1 MVKINIFHTNDIH
14 SRYNQLAKISTYLKK
29 HRKENDLTLD
39 AGDFI
44 DFSFPLNYATKGQ
57 CGIDLLNKCGY
68 DALAIGNN
76 EGFNKRK
83 IVEKLAKKDK
93 VKFLSVNLKKKNL
106 EDLDYILPSIIIKK
120 KNISFLIIGAT
131 PYVQSYNDY
140 FNLYDFSSL
149 PPYDLIRKEI
159 KKYQGKYD
167 FTILLSHLGLRYDT
181 LIAQSDLNI
190 DLIIGGHSHTLLP
203 LKKINNTFIH
213 QVGVYGT
220 HLGVIKLF
228 FDKEKK
234 YKIKA
239 EEISVKNYVKDIE
252 VLQEI
257 EKQEKK
263 AFKNLQ
269 KKLFNV
275 PDKLFTSKNKE
286 NSFSN
291 FLADSMLRKYPS
303 DFAIVNSG
311 MLNQNLDEKELTL
324 KKLLKINNSPIILT
338 TIYIKGKYIIEAL
351 NLSLDKKFTIQD
363 GHAPGFRGSFL
374 GCLAVSNNVE
384 VYYKKNNISAIFVNG
399 KLLNIDKTYKVITTD
414 YLKRGSYYTSLS
426 CCEKAIYHKES
437 VRDILCKYLKY
448 DELYF
453 LAKIKRWRKVKDE
466 KL

>member
-83 IVEKLAKKDK
+83 IVEKLSKKDK

-181 LIAQSDLNI
+181 LIAQSDLSI

-203 LKKINNTFIH
+203 LEKINNTYIH
-213 QVGVYGT
+213 QVGVYGS
-220 HLGVIKLF
+220 HLGIIELV
-228 FDKEKK
+228 FDENKH
-234 YKIKA
+234 YKIKGK
-239 EEISVKNYVKDIE
+239 EVSLKNISKDIDI
-252 VLQEI
+252 LNEI
-257 EKQEKK
+257 KKQNEK
-263 AFKNLQ
+263 AQ
-269 KKLFNV
+269 KKLNKSLFNIY
-275 PDKLFTSKNKE
+275 DSLFTSKNKE

-291 FLADSMLRKYPS
+291 FLADSLLKKYPS
-303 DFAIVNSG
+303 DLAIVNSG

-374 GCLAVSNNVE
+374 GCLAVSSNVE
-384 VYYKKNNISAIFVNG
+384 IFYNNDKIIEVFING
-399 KLLNIDKTYKVITTD
+399 KPLNNNKKYKIITTD
-414 YLKRGSYYTSLS
+414 YLRRGVYYTSFNQ
-426 CCEKAIYHKES
+426 CEKVIYHKES
-437 VRDILCKYLKY
+437 IRDILCIYLQ
-448 DELYF
+448 DEDAYF
-453 LAKIKRWRKVKDE
+453 LAKIKRWEKV
-466 KL
+466 

>member
-1 MVKINIFHTNDIH
+1 M
-14 SRYNQLAKISTYLKK
+14 
-29 HRKENDLTLD
+29 
-39 AGDFI
+39 
-44 DFSFPLNYATKGQ
+44 
-57 CGIDLLNKCGY
+57 
-68 DALAIGNN
+68 
-76 EGFNKRK
+76 
-83 IVEKLAKKDK
+83 
-93 VKFLSVNLKKKNL
+93 
-106 EDLDYILPSIIIKK
+106 
-120 KNISFLIIGAT
+120 
-131 PYVQSYNDY
+131 
-140 FNLYDFSSL
+140 
-149 PPYDLIRKEI
+149 
-159 KKYQGKYD
+159 
-167 FTILLSHLGLRYDT
+167 
-181 LIAQSDLNI
+181 
-190 DLIIGGHSHTLLP
+190 
-203 LKKINNTFIH
+203 
-213 QVGVYGT
+213 
-220 HLGVIKLF
+220 
-228 FDKEKK
+228 
-234 YKIKA
+234 
-239 EEISVKNYVKDIE
+239 
-252 VLQEI
+252 
-257 EKQEKK
+257 
-263 AFKNLQ
+263 Q

-303 DFAIVNSG
+303 GFAIVNSG